1 MLYHVSG
8 IHNLK
13 VLKPKIST
21 HGKAY
26 VYAIGDIVTGLL
38 FGAKKDDFD
47 FILYVNEDGK
57 PEVYECWKNA
67 FEEIYKGVSCSVYE
81 VDEAGFL
88 RGITGWNAE
97 YVNENEVEVLAE
109 TVIDD
114 LHIRLC
120 EEEKKGNLI
129 VHRFED
135 TEQYKAIISNHI
147 VDRLIRFGILDRP
160 NIDEKLIKHYGRM
173 IEVLKELISGTY
185 L

>member
-1 MLYHVSG
+1 MLYHVSNT
-8 IHNLK
+8 HNLRI
-13 VLKPKIST
+13 LKPGVST

-26 VYAIGDIVTGLL
+26 VYAIDNMVTGLL

-47 FILYVNEDGK
+47 FNIDVNKDGK
-57 PEVYECWKNA
+57 PEVYECYRNA

-88 RGITGWNAE
+88 SGMTGWDAE
-97 YVNENEVEVLAE
+97 YVNENQVEVLSE
-109 TVIDD
+109 TIVDD
-114 LHIRLC
+114 IHARLC

-135 TEQYKAIISNHI
+135 TPGYKAIISNHV
-147 VDRLIRFGILDRP
+147 VDRLIRFGILDRL
-160 NIDEKLIKHYGRM
+160 NIEERLIKHYSKI
-173 IEVLKELISGTY
+173 IEVLKDLVSGKY